1 MFLHKSNFLLRAAY
15 PRFRWRV
22 PTKEPVIYL
31 TFDDGPIPDVTESV
45 LETLRQYKA
54 KATFFC
60 IGDNVR
66 KHPSIYQQVLSS
78 GNAIGNHTFNHLN
91 GWKTEDAVYLE
102 NFAQCQQQ
110 LNNATNLMRPP
121 YGRIK
126 RSQAREVLKTHE
138 IIMWDVLSGDFSP
151 NLTPETVLKKTIQHT
166 EPGSI
171 LLFHDSLKA
180 RRNMEFALPRV
191 LDHFAQ
197 KGYCF
202 DLLPFTA
209 HA

>member
-1 MFLHKSNFLLRAAY
+1 MFLHKSNFLLRVAY

-22 PTKEPVIYL
+22 RTQEPVIYL

-45 LETLRQYKA
+45 LETLHQYRA

-66 KHPSIYQQVLSS
+66 KHPFIYQKVVSS

-110 LNNATNLMRPP
+110 LHNATNLMRPP

-151 NLTPETVLKKTIQHT
+151 NLTPETVLKKTIQYT

-191 LDHFAQ
+191 LDHFSQ
-197 KGYCF
+197 KGYRF
-202 DLLPFTA
+202 ELLPFTA
-209 HA
+209 PA